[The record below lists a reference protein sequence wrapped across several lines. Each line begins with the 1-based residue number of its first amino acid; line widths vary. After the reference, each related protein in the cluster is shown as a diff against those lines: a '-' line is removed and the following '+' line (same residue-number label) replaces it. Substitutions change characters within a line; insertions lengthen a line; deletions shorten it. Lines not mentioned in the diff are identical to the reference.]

1 MSKIIG
7 IDLGTTNSCV
17 AILEGGNVKIIE
29 NAEGER
35 TTPSIVAYTDE
46 PNPIVGRSAKRQAAE
61 EARRARVAQEKEAR
75 ALEAELKRIEAEE
88 AAKKAAEE
96 AERERLA
103 EIERKEILEAEQK
116 ARRDLR
122 YAQRKARAGKR

>member
-1 MSKIIG
+1 MSKHYPTFA
-7 IDLGTTNSCV
+7 DRSKASNDAKAALLNKFKQKT
-17 AILEGGNVKIIE
+17 
-29 NAEGER
+29 AEPVNEEEQK
-35 TTPSIVAYTDE
+35 AKLADALA
-46 PNPIVGRSAKRQAAE
+46 RSAKRQAAE

-88 AAKKAAEE
+88 AAKTAAEE

-103 EIERKEILEAEQK
+103 DIERKEILEAEQK

>member
-1 MSKIIG
+1 VSKHFPTFA
-7 IDLGTTNSCV
+7 DRSKASNEAKAALLNKFKQKVEAPVDEETRQKQ
-17 AILEGGNVKIIE
+17 L
-29 NAEGER
+29 AE
-35 TTPSIVAYTDE
+35 ALA
-46 PNPIVGRSAKRQAAE
+46 RSAKREAAE

-88 AAKKAAEE
+88 AAKRAAED
-96 AERERLA
+96 AERAAIEEA
-103 EIERKEILEAEQK
+103 ERKEILEAEQK

>member
-1 MSKIIG
+1 MSKHFPTFS
-7 IDLGTTNSCV
+7 DRSKASNDAKAALLNKFKQRV
-17 AILEGGNVKIIE
+17 EAPVDEEPRKAQL
-29 NAEGER
+29 AE
-35 TTPSIVAYTDE
+35 ALA
-46 PNPIVGRSAKRQAAE
+46 RSAKREAAE
-61 EARRARVAQEKEAR
+61 EARRARVAQEKEQR

-88 AAKKAAEE
+88 AAKQAAEN

-103 EIERKEILEAEQK
+103 DIERQEILEAEQK